1 MARNAKWY
9 ELDNAAKIVPST
21 AQGSDTRVFRL
32 CCELKEEVDG
42 EILQEAL
49 DRTIKEFPHFN
60 CILKKGLFWY
70 YLEASAR
77 KAKVTQ
83 ENLPPC
89 SAIYTDGKRN
99 LLYRVFYYRNRI
111 NLEMFHVLADG
122 TGGFIFL
129 KSLVAH
135 YLVKRYGLSEEI
147 VPTERSSV
155 SEKTGDAFRHFYED
169 RKTKSCL
176 EEWPS
181 GRAYRLKG
189 ERNDDFGVQLLEGT
203 VSLKKFL
210 EVAHQYKAT
219 IAIFTVALY
228 VEAILPEMAVRERK
242 LPIVTSVPVNLRNY
256 FPSGTTRN
264 FFGVINV
271 PFQPLD
277 YDGSLESI
285 VDKIRQSFETM
296 LTEEEIFRT
305 MNAYA
310 ALEHNWAVKMVPL
323 FLKDQGIAGMNFL
336 MRRGITSTVSNVGK
350 VEMPKEMEPYISKFS
365 SFMAAESTQVC
376 ISSFGDALTFGIATA
391 FKTHTVSM
399 NFFRRMAELGIPVEL
414 ATTDYDAYEGQGGD
428 RRAVLRKMPD
438 KDSGK

>member
-21 AQGSDTRVFRL
+21 TQGSDTRVFRI
-32 CCELKEEVDG
+32 CCELKEELDG
-42 EILQEAL
+42 DILQAAL
-49 DRTIKEFPHFN
+49 DRTIREFPHFN

-77 KAKVTQ
+77 KARVTR

-89 SAIYTDGKRN
+89 SAIYTEGKRN

-122 TGGFIFL
+122 TGAFIFM
-129 KSLVAH
+129 KSIVAH
-135 YLVKRYGLSEEI
+135 YLVMRYGLPEEI
-147 VPTERSSV
+147 VPEERSSV
-155 SEKTGDAFRHFYED
+155 SEKTGDAFRHFYEN

-181 GRAYRLKG
+181 TRAYRLKG
-189 ERNDDFGVQLLEGT
+189 ERNENFGLQLLEGT
-203 VSLKKFL
+203 VSVKRFL

-219 IAIFTVALY
+219 IAIFTVSLY
-228 VEAILPEMAVRERK
+228 VEAILQEMTVRERR
-242 LPIVTSVPVNLRNY
+242 LPVVVTVPVNLRNY
-256 FPSGTTRN
+256 FPSDTTRN

-271 PFQPLD
+271 PFQPTD

-285 VDKIRQSFETM
+285 VDKIRHTFETR

-323 FLKDQGIAGMNFL
+323 FLKDLGISGMNFL
-336 MRRGITSTVSNVGK
+336 MKRGVTSTVSNVGK
-350 VEMPKEMEPYISKFS
+350 VVMPKEMEPYISKFS

-376 ISSFGDALTFGIATA
+376 ISSFGDALTFGVATA
-391 FKTHTVSM
+391 FKTHGVSM
-399 NFFRRMAELGIPVEL
+399 NFFRRLADLEIPVEL

-428 RRAVLRKMPD
+428 RRAILRKMPNQNP
-438 KDSGK
+438 GK